1 MHTRGKV
8 TGAAIVALLVLGSAA
23 CSGSSSGS
31 SPSTPGSRSDTPTT
45 IAAPA
50 KPAALVL
57 RGHTYQVPDPL
68 PAGKPGTVLATE
80 QQVPAPRLAD
90 AQRTRFLYLSED
102 HAGRASAASGVL
114 LVPKGTAPKG
124 GWPVIAWGHGT
135 TGVADVCAP
144 SQTDNL
150 FYNEYAQEASSF
162 LEAGYAV
169 VATDYI
175 GLGTPGM
182 HGYLVGR
189 DEGNAVVDSVRAARQ
204 LSPELSKDWFAVGHS
219 QGGQAA
225 LFATT
230 SAKRAPE
237 LTLRGAV
244 AIAPAS
250 GLEAALPAITQG
262 AVPADLVYGTYAIAG
277 LTTVDDTVTLKD
289 ELGPAGLANYE
300 LITEG
305 GCLLD
310 TLPKLG
316 AVQVDDI
323 FAMTPERTADL
334 SARIGRYGDPERA
347 GTKGPVLVVQGETD
361 VDVPAGLT
369 DRMVDVLQAKGDD
382 VELRL
387 YPKRNHDQVLGPSIC
402 DVLGWLAA
410 HGGTSADGCTPYETD
425 LT

>member
-1 MHTRGKV
+1 MLK
-8 TGAAIVALLVLGSAA
+8 
-23 CSGSSSGS
+23 
-31 SPSTPGSRSDTPTT
+31 
-45 IAAPA
+45 
-50 KPAALVL
+50 
-57 RGHTYQVPDPL
+57 GHTYQVPDPL

-80 QQVPAPRLAD
+80 EQDPAPRLAD
-90 AQRTRFLYLSED
+90 ATRTRFLYRSQD
-102 HAGRASAASGVL
+102 QAGRDSAVSGVL

-150 FYNEYAQEASSF
+150 FYNEYAQEATSF
-162 LEAGYAV
+162 LDAGYAV
-169 VATDYI
+169 VATDYL

-204 LSPELSKDWFAVGHS
+204 IAPDLSTDWFAVGHS

-237 LTLRGAV
+237 LHLRGAV

-310 TLPKLG
+310 TLPELG
-316 AVQVDDI
+316 AVQVADI
-323 FAMTPERTADL
+323 FDLTPERATDL
-334 SARIGRYGDPERA
+334 SARIGRYGDPERV

-369 DRMVDVLQAKGDD
+369 DRMVDVLKARGDD
-382 VELRL
+382 VELRM
-387 YPKRNHDQVLGPSIC
+387 YPKLNHDQVLGPSIC
-402 DVLGWLAA
+402 DVLGWLGD
-410 HGGTSADGCTPYETD
+410 HGGTSAEGCTPYETD